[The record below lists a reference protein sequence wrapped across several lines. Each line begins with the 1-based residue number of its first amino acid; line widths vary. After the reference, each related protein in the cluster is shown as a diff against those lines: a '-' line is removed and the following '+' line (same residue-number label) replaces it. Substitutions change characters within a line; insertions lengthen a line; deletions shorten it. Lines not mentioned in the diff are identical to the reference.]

1 MYSNVDNHWGKNVLI
16 ALFFILSFT
25 SSVVFAGAED
35 LWVYDAA
42 IREKNRIGVGQVA
55 ANNGYLNANVYTKV
69 SNNGSSITVTQPIK
83 IAANDAF
90 YKQSGKIAGSVL
102 RGGAAGLA
110 LTAAT
115 QGMLD
120 AVGWVMDPKN
130 NTITKKPDPDNSNN
144 ACGTCSAYQDYY
156 YINNYTNL
164 GNFSSVSAAAL
175 NHYKT
180 NGGWE
185 TYWSNPKI
193 VSISQRDSNTW
204 DVQYT
209 VYYSYTSSWRTGS
222 AVVRRVSNPNYLAGS
237 GNVPVGAGQ
246 VDDAFGDWFAK
257 QPRSITDPVI
267 TELYTPFNPVGKG
280 FDGTAGVH
288 FPSVEKTPEIIA
300 NMLAHR
306 DAELEA
312 QRKHEQDPENNPAPN
327 NKPEVDNPNK
337 TETEKEPN
345 LNPETETINHPDG
358 SKTEIR
364 KDKKIDPE
372 TGEIITTT
380 TTTKTDAN
388 GNKSTET
395 SVKRDPAP
403 KSEETKLPD
412 VCDYF
417 SFLCEFVDWMKKDD
431 VKDDDSK
438 ELEEITPDIG
448 TLDTSTFKA
457 TAGCPTPETFSINGK
472 TIEISYEPICQF
484 ARSWSFIA
492 PLIASFSGALIVI
505 GVGRKGEDSDT

>member
-1 MYSNVDNHWGKNVLI
+1 MKKLFVFLLSLTI
-16 ALFFILSFT
+16 AYAPT
-25 SSVVFAGAED
+25 TVFAGAED
-35 LWVYDAA
+35 LWIYDAA

-130 NTITKKPDPDNSNN
+130 NTITKKVDPDNSNN

-156 YINNYTNL
+156 YINNNNNL

-180 NGGWE
+180 IGGWE
-185 TYWSNPKI
+185 TYWSQPTI
-193 VSISQRDSNTW
+193 LSISQRDSNTW
-204 DVQYT
+204 DVTYK
-209 VYYSYTSSWRTGS
+209 VYYSYNSEWRTRET
-222 AVVRRVSNPNYLAGS
+222 VIRKNSNPNYLAGS
-237 GNVPVGAGQ
+237 GTTPVSAGE
-246 VDDAFGDWFAK
+246 VDDVFGDWFAK

-337 TETEKEPN
+337 TETDKEPD
-345 LNPETETINHPDG
+345 LNPETEIINHPDG
-358 SKTEIR
+358 STTEIHR
-364 KDKKIDPE
+364 DKKIDPD
-372 TGEIITTT
+372 TGEIIITT
-380 TTTKTDAN
+380 TTTKTDPD
-388 GNKSTET
+388 GKKTTET
-395 SVKRDPAP
+395 STKREPAP
-403 KSEETKLPD
+403 KSEETKLPE

-417 SFLCEFVDWMKKDD
+417 EFLCDWTKWTKEKPDKDQD
-431 VKDDDSK
+431 HEIDIEEKDFDFNIFSK
-438 ELEEITPDIG
+438 NRFSVSRECPAPIEHSLTLSGIT
-448 TLDTSTFKA
+448 TS
-457 TAGCPTPETFSINGK
+457 FSFSL
-472 TIEISYEPICQF
+472 TPICDVF
-484 ARSWSFIA
+484 VMAR
-492 PLIASFSGALIVI
+492 PALVACSYLYAAYIVI
-505 GVGRKGEDSDT
+505 GASRNG